1 MTRSSFNLKM
11 AHMEQMLLLERDK
24 DCLRSFFETASGGPV
39 DMTLT
44 TNSRQMVS
52 VRRAATGVTM
62 RIHRVFLLAP
72 IDVIEEVAG
81 LVKGKRGRTPLLN
94 AFIGGMEHEIRTSV
108 PPAREAATGRHYDLR
123 EIFDSVNGEYF
134 ANSVVAPISWGA
146 KRRRRSVRRRTL
158 GSYNRLTGGI
168 SINALLDS
176 PSVPAYYVRF
186 VVYHEMLHAH
196 LGSER
201 KSTRRVWHS
210 KAFREKERQFRD
222 YVLVS
227 EWEKTGVV

>member
-1 MTRSSFNLKM
+1 
-11 AHMEQMLLLERDK
+11 MEQMLLLERDK
-24 DCLRSFFETASGGPV
+24 DCLRSFFEERSGFPV

-62 RIHRVFLLAP
+62 RLHRVFLLAP
-72 IDVIEEVAG
+72 PDVIEEVAG

-94 AFIGGMEHEIRTSV
+94 AFVCGMEHEIRAGVS
-108 PPAREAATGRHYDLR
+108 PAREAATGRHYDLR
-123 EIFDSVNGEYF
+123 EIFDSVNAEYF
-134 ANSVVAPISWGA
+134 ANSVAAPISWGA

-158 GSYNRLTGGI
+158 GSYNRMTGGI
-168 SINALLDS
+168 SINPLLDNL
-176 PSVPAYYVRF
+176 SVPAYYVRF
-186 VVYHEMLHAH
+186 VVYHEMLHAQ

-210 KAFREKERQFRD
+210 KAFREKERQFGD
-222 YVLVS
+222 YALVS
-227 EWEKTGVV
+227 KWEKSGGV

>member
-1 MTRSSFNLKM
+1 MTS
-11 AHMEQMLLLERDK
+11 MEQMLLLERDK
-24 DCLRSFFETASGGPV
+24 DCLRSFFEETSGFPV

-52 VRRAATGVTM
+52 VRRAAEGVTM
-62 RIHRVFLLAP
+62 RLHRVFLLAP

-94 AFIGGMEHEIRTSV
+94 AFVCGMEHEIRASAA
-108 PPAREAATGRHYDLR
+108 PAREAATGRHYDLR

-134 ANSVVAPISWGA
+134 ADSVAAQISWGA
-146 KRRRRSVRRRTL
+146 KRRRRSVKRRTL
-158 GSYNRLTGGI
+158 GSFNRMTGGI
-168 SINALLDS
+168 SINPLLDS
-176 PSVPAYYVRF
+176 QSVPAYYVRF

-210 KAFREKERQFRD
+210 KAFREKERQFGD
-222 YVLVS
+222 YALVS
-227 EWEKTGVV
+227 EWEKTRGL